1 MIRFAPLN
9 KQDSNSSVSTPVGKH
24 GKPTKEAQ
32 VSSIILDVSLSP
44 PPFTIINSP
53 DTQFLWLMWGRVML
67 VWCSQPLPV

>member
-32 VSSIILDVSLSP
+32 VSSIILEINLSLP
-44 PPFTIINSP
+44 HPLLLLLIVLTPNS
-53 DTQFLWLMWGRVML
+53 FG
-67 VWCSQPLPV
+67 